1 MENSLTQ
8 SSLINI
14 LQNDF
19 ENIKEIFNLEN
30 EDNED
35 NEDKEYYS
43 NELKIISKY
52 EINYF
57 KNNIDNFIELMS
69 SNDFI
74 NIILK
79 LESSHTIK
87 LESNREN
94 LFQIDDPEKKLF
106 YQTVY
111 EAITKYFYMSN
122 YKINLELSNDKLEKQ
137 KRETKFYNYKYFI
150 VQAILSVINSKTSK
164 IILGLPSG
172 FTSEDIQKYLSKLL
186 EKELVNLEIKNDY
199 FIIQWT
205 NKEQLFE
212 YITGSEFC
220 NNSFII

>member
-8 SSLINI
+8 SSLITI

-19 ENIKEIFNLEN
+19 ENIKEILNLEI
-30 EDNED
+30 EEI
-35 NEDKEYYS
+35 EDKEFYS

-74 NIILK
+74 KIILK

-87 LESNREN
+87 LESNTEN

-164 IILGLPSG
+164 IVLGLPSS

-220 NNSFII
+220 NNPFII